1 MHPLSIFPG
10 LLTFQLV
17 APFLLRLV
25 VGFFILSIGWDRYKK
40 PYKSACIIYAVAG
53 ILLILGLYTQ
63 IAAILALIVLKFDF
77 YMDKKNG
84 HVSREKFILQVVVNI
99 IVISLLFTG
108 PGFLAFDL
116 PL

>member
-1 MHPLSIFPG
+1 MHPLSVFPQ
-10 LLTFQLV
+10 LLTFSLV
-17 APFLLRLV
+17 APLILRFS
-25 VGFFILSIGWDRYKK
+25 VGLFILSRGWDRHKK
-40 PYKSACIIYAVAG
+40 PYKFTSIVYAIAG
-53 ILLILGLYTQ
+53 ALLILGLYTQ

-77 YMDKKNG
+77 YTDKKTG
-84 HVSREKFILQVVVNI
+84 KVSREKFILQVIVNI